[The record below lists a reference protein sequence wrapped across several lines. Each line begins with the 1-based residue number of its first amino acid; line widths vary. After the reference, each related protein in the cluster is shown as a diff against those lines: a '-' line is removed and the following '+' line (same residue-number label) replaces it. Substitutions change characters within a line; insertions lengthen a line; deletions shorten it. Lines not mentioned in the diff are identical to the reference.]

1 MPTAWLFLSMPDGP
15 PLGQFFV
22 ILYARA
28 GEGAEGVSPSQAI
41 G

>member
-1 MPTAWLFLSMPDGP
+1 MATAWLFLSMPDGP

-28 GEGAEGVSPSQAI
+28 GEGEGGVNS
-41 G
+41 